1 MSNLATS
8 TQSPPQTETPGTEHK
23 RARMLSAGLG
33 LDRFSGLYVW
43 GGLVL
48 LFGLWIPDLFLT
60 TQNARI
66 VAGSQ
71 AITAIVALGL
81 LVPVACGAFDLSI
94 AGTLA
99 MSVCVVCKLQ
109 SDGRSVLV
117 SILAA
122 LALGV
127 IVGLINSVI
136 VVGLKVDS
144 FIGTLGMSSVLA
156 AGAYWITDGGF
167 IATGISPDFL
177 ELGRKQIFGLPLP
190 VYYML
195 ALALVLFWVLQYTPA
210 GRYLYAVGG
219 NPQAARLAGVRVGRI
234 TMVAFMTSG
243 LIAAFAGVVLASVLG
258 SANPEV
264 GAPYLL
270 PAFSA
275 VFLGAT
281 QILPGRVN
289 VIGTLVAIFLLA
301 TGVKGLQLV
310 GTPGYVEDLFNGAAL
325 IIAVALAARTA
336 RKRG

>member
-1 MSNLATS
+1 MTVAATS
-8 TQSPPQTETPGTEHK
+8 RQSPPPTDPGPGQGDSRRK
-23 RARMLSAGLG
+23 LGLG

-43 GGLVL
+43 GALIV
-48 LFGLWIPDLFLT
+48 LFGVWVPDLFLT
-60 TQNARI
+60 ALTARV

-99 MSVCVVCKLQ
+99 LSVCTVCKLMSEGQ
-109 SDGRSVLV
+109 SALVAVAVALAIGVLV
-117 SILAA
+117 
-122 LALGV
+122 GV
-127 IVGLINSVI
+127 INSII
-136 VVGLKVDS
+136 VVRLHVDS

-156 AGAYWITDGGF
+156 AGAYWVTGGGQ
-167 IATGISPDFL
+167 IPIDPTSSFL
-177 ELGRKQIFGLPLP
+177 RMGRQQFLGLPLP

-195 ALALVLFWVLQYTPA
+195 ALGVLLYWLLQYTPA

-219 NPQAARLAGVRVGRI
+219 NPQASRLAGVRVDRI
-234 TMVAFMTSG
+234 TTGAFITSG
-243 LIAAFAGVVLASVLG
+243 LVAAFAGVVLASVLG

-264 GAPYLL
+264 GNPYLL

-281 QILPGRVN
+281 QVLPGRVN
-289 VIGTLVAIFLLA
+289 VPGTLIAIYLLA

-310 GTPGYVEDLFNGAAL
+310 GMPGYVEDLFNGVAL

-336 RKRG
+336 RRRA

>member
-1 MSNLATS
+1 MQETS
-8 TQSPPQTETPGTEHK
+8 TKSPPELKSDPASSRIRK
-23 RARMLSAGLG
+23 VGLG
-33 LDRFSGLYVW
+33 LDRYSGLYVW
-43 GGLVL
+43 GALIV
-48 LFGLWIPDLFLT
+48 LFGIWVPDLFLT
-60 TQNARI
+60 TTNARI

-71 AITAIVALGL
+71 AITAILALGL

-109 SDGRSVLV
+109 SDGRPVML
-117 SILAA
+117 SIAVA
-122 LALGV
+122 LALG
-127 IVGLINSVI
+127 IAVGLINSVI
-136 VVGLKVDS
+136 VVRLHVDS
-144 FIGTLGMSSVLA
+144 FIGTLGMSSILA
-156 AGAYWITDGGF
+156 AGAYWITDGGQ

-195 ALALVLFWVLQYTPA
+195 LLALALWWVLQYTPG

-234 TMVAFMTSG
+234 TMVAFITSG
-243 LIAAFAGVVLASVLG
+243 LIAALAGVVLAAVLG

-264 GAPYLL
+264 GSPYLL

-289 VIGTLVAIFLLA
+289 VLGTLVAIFLLA

-310 GTPGYVEDLFNGAAL
+310 GMPGYVEDLFNGVAL

-336 RKRG
+336 LRRG

>member
-1 MSNLATS
+1 VSDLATS
-8 TQSPPQTETPGTEHK
+8 TQSPPPQAEKPAGERK
-23 RARMLSAGLG
+23 SARTIGLG

-43 GGLVL
+43 GALIV
-48 LFGLWIPDLFLT
+48 LFGVWVPDLFLT

-109 SDGRSVLV
+109 SDGQPVLV
-117 SILAA
+117 SILVA

-127 IVGLINSVI
+127 VVGLLNSVI
-136 VVGLKVDS
+136 VVGLHVDS

-156 AGAYWITDGGF
+156 AGAYWITDGGQ
-167 IATGISPDFL
+167 IATGISPSFL
-177 ELGRKQIFGLPLP
+177 ELGRKQILGLPLP
-190 VYYML
+190 VYYMI
-195 ALALVLFWVLQYTPA
+195 ALGIVLFWVLQYTPA
-210 GRYLYAVGG
+210 GRRLYAVGG
-219 NPQAARLAGVRVGRI
+219 NPQAARLAGVRVGRVI
-234 TMVAFMTSG
+234 LAAFVTSG
-243 LIAAFAGVVLASVLG
+243 IIAAFAGVILAAVLG

-289 VIGTLVAIFLLA
+289 VLGTLIAIFLLA

-310 GTPGYVEDLFNGAAL
+310 GMPGYVEDLFNGVAL
-325 IIAVALAARTA
+325 IVAVALAARTA
-336 RKRG
+336 RRRS